1 MKKVLLLAYDF
12 PPYTAIGAA
21 RPNSWYKHL
30 HENGIYPVVVTRHW
44 DNDNNFKNAYIS
56 SSKVQ
61 EKTIENNETGAL
73 IRCPYKATFRD
84 RLILKYGYEK
94 FSFIRKSISFL
105 QFLFAFPFFNF
116 DNKKEIYKAAKE
128 FLATENVDLIIATG
142 EPFIMHKY
150 AYLLSKQFNI
160 PYMLDYRDGWTTR
173 DDNLKATGF
182 AKFLNNFYFRNFEKK
197 YLGATKFVVTSNP
210 FEQEKIK
217 AISPN
222 VILRTVF
229 NGYVEAEID
238 LGKDVDQQ
246 SDIFRIGY
254 AGTIYPYNRLEDFLE
269 GMKKFVTEFPDA
281 KLKLWLLGIDSQPLQ
296 LNRIKN
302 YDKVLQ
308 PFIESTPRMDKAVL
322 IQSFCKCN
330 CLLILTNPDTRL
342 LPSKIYEYLPLERKI
357 LVSVNDNSDLK
368 MIMET
373 TNGGY
378 NCNNA
383 EEIFLALKEMYAEF
397 LATGKVKSTS
407 TNYQQFSRRN
417 QAKVLAE
424 IIKEELN

>member
-30 HENGIYPVVVTRHW
+30 HENGIYPTVVTRHW
-44 DNDNNFKNAYIS
+44 DIDNNFKDAYVRPS
-56 SSKVQ
+56 SIQ
-61 EKTIENNETGAL
+61 TTTIEKNDFGTL
-73 IRCPYKATFRD
+73 IRAPYKATLRD
-84 RLILKYGYEK
+84 KIIIKYGYDK
-94 FSFIRKSISFL
+94 FSVIRKIISFL
-105 QFLFAFPFFNF
+105 NFLLAFPFFYF
-116 DNKKEIYKAAKE
+116 DNRKALYKASKE
-128 FLATENVDLIIATG
+128 FLKTEKVDLIIATG
-142 EPFIMHKY
+142 EPFILHKY
-150 AYLLSKQFNI
+150 AFLLSKQFNI
-160 PYMLDYRDGWTTR
+160 PYILDYRDGWTTR

-182 AKFLNNFYFRNFEKK
+182 AKILNNFYFRSFEKK
-197 YLGATKFVVTSNP
+197 YLGAAKFVVTSNP

-217 AISPN
+217 NISPN
-222 VILRTVF
+222 VILKTVF

-238 LGKDVDQQ
+238 LGKGVEQQ

-281 KLKLWLLGIDSQPLQ
+281 KFKLWLLGIDSQPLQ

-302 YDKVLQ
+302 YDKVLH
-308 PFIESTPRMDKAVL
+308 PCIESTPRMDKAVL

-383 EEIFLALKEMYAEF
+383 DEIYQALKEMYAEF

-424 IIKEELN
+424 IIKEELK